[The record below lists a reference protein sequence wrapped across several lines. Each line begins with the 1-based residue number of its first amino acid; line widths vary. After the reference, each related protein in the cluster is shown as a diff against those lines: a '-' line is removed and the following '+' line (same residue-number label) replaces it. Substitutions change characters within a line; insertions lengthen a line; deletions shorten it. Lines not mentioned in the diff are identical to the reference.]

1 MGRARDQSAMLQR
14 TPTPITTAALASPM
28 STVNMA
34 ARQRMLSQ
42 RLALQILLA
51 ERGQAGQ
58 LEGAEESL
66 ALFTASHAKL
76 VESARSAAREEA
88 QKIEDVYGR
97 QRVGEVVQGFAQRCR
112 RALDALRLPAER
124 RGPVDDV
131 YLGLDEVLKALNLA
145 TSVFDD
151 ISARR
156 EQRLMAEL
164 KGIVTDIQQV
174 AKQAKI
180 VSFNALV
187 IAARA
192 GDAGRE
198 FGVVAGTLSGISGEV
213 DRLAVKGIELVGR
226 R

>member
-1 MGRARDQSAMLQR
+1 MQPNLTMPAAGAM
-14 TPTPITTAALASPM
+14 SM
-28 STVNMA
+28 VNMA

-51 ERGQAGQ
+51 ERAIAGQ
-58 LEGAEESL
+58 LEAAEASL
-66 ALFTASHAKL
+66 KLFIDSHAQL
-76 VESARSAAREEA
+76 METARSVGREEGE
-88 QKIEDVYGR
+88 KIADVYGR
-97 QRVGEVVQGFAQRCR
+97 QRVGEVVQGFTQRCQ
-112 RALDALRLPAER
+112 RALQSLRLPPQR

-131 YLGLDEVLKALNLA
+131 YQGLDEVLKALNLA
-145 TSVFDD
+145 TSVFDE

-156 EQRLMAEL
+156 EQRLMSEL

-192 GDAGRE
+192 GDSGRE
-198 FGVVAGTLSGISGEV
+198 FGVVAGTLSEISTEV
-213 DRLAVKGIELVGR
+213 DRLAVKGIDLVGR

>member
-1 MGRARDQSAMLQR
+1 MQPNLTLPAAGAM
-14 TPTPITTAALASPM
+14 SM
-28 STVNMA
+28 VNMA

-51 ERGQAGQ
+51 ERSIPGQ
-58 LEGAEESL
+58 LEAAEASL
-66 ALFTASHAKL
+66 KLFTDSHAQL
-76 VESARSAAREEA
+76 LETARSAAREEGERIA
-88 QKIEDVYGR
+88 DVYGR
-97 QRVGEVVQGFAQRCR
+97 QRVGEVVLGFTQRCQ
-112 RALDALRLPAER
+112 RALQCLRLPQDR
-124 RGPVDDV
+124 RGRVDDV
-131 YLGLDEVLKALNLA
+131 YEGLDEVLKALNLA
-145 TSVFDD
+145 TSVFDE

-156 EQRLMAEL
+156 EQRLMSEL

-198 FGVVAGTLSGISGEV
+198 FGVVAGTLSGISTEV
-213 DRLAVKGIELVGR
+213 DRLAVKGIDLVGR